1 MNRGRAGTRAGVG
14 KRAGLSVLLLLAIV
28 IQPLNMRS
36 AGASCPPAGHNC
48 CQHQQVRMG
57 SMCPVSSLACSVI
70 CSTNQSTSYL
80 VNPRESMDRAELQLS
95 HLSLTILPALPMN
108 RAHSVRPDLSPPV
121 LPPIAPLSQT
131 CLLLI

>member
-1 MNRGRAGTRAGVG
+1 MNRRKAGTRAGMG
-14 KRAGLSVLLLLAIV
+14 KKTVLSALLLLAIV

-36 AGASCPPAGHNC
+36 AGAFCPPAGHSC

-57 SMCPVSSLACSVI
+57 GMCPTSSLACSVI

-80 VNPRESMDRAELQLS
+80 VSPRESLDRAELQLS
-95 HLSLTILPALPMN
+95 HLSIAILPTLPMN
-108 RAHSVRPDLSPPV
+108 RTHSVRPDLSPPAS
-121 LPPIAPLSQT
+121 PPIAPLLRT